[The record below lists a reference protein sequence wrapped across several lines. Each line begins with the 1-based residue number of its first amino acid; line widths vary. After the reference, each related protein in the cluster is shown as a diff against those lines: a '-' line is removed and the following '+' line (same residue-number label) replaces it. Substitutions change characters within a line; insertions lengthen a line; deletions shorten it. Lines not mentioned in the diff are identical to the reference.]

1 MLHNKYSSPQ
11 PTTTTMT
18 KFNVLAFPSNDFH
31 QEKETNEEILSYVQT
46 NFPEVTFPL
55 FSRAPLSSNMVFQL
69 CQKQTQSKVEWNF
82 HKFLVDGDGKCVKS
96 YGHRVQPMDIEE
108 DIVRL
113 IMLEEEKR
121 KSGGG
126 GGGVSGG
133 LQVPVTY

>member
-11 PTTTTMT
+11 PTTTMT

-121 KSGGG
+121 KSGGAGAG
-126 GGGVSGG
+126 GNGG

>member
-1 MLHNKYSSPQ
+1 MLHNKYSSPSE
-11 PTTTTMT
+11 TTMT

-113 IMLEEEKR
+113 IMLEEEK
-121 KSGGG
+121 KSGN
-126 GGGVSGG
+126 GG

>member
-1 MLHNKYSSPQ
+1 MLHNKYSSQ
-11 PTTTTMT
+11 SQTTMMT

-69 CQKQTQSKVEWNF
+69 CQQQTQSKVEWNF
-82 HKFLVDGDGKCVKS
+82 HKFLVDRDGKCVKS

-121 KSGGG
+121 KSGVGG
-126 GGGVSGG
+126 SGNNGG

>member
-1 MLHNKYSSPQ
+1 MLHNKYSSQ
-11 PTTTTMT
+11 SQTTMMT

-69 CQKQTQSKVEWNF
+69 CQQQTQSKVEWNF

-113 IMLEEEKR
+113 IMLEEEKS
-121 KSGGG
+121 KSGVGG
-126 GGGVSGG
+126 SGNNGG